1 MDRLT
6 LRNVRAFGRHGVHD
20 AERRNAQAIDV
31 TLAVELDL
39 EPARRSDDVA
49 DTIDYSELHRRIV
62 DVVATTSYAL
72 LERLAGALLDAA
84 FADPRVRRAEV
95 SVAKPSVLGG
105 ATAAVSL
112 ARERR

>member
-6 LRNVRAFGRHGVHD
+6 LRNVRAFGRHGVDD

-31 TLAVELDL
+31 TLSVELDL

-49 DTIDYSELHRRIV
+49 DTIDYAQLHRRIV
-62 DVVATTSYAL
+62 DVVSSTSFAL

-84 FADPRVRRAEV
+84 FVDARVRRAEV
-95 SVAKPSVLGG
+95 TVAKPSVLGG
-105 ATAAVSL
+105 ATAAVTL
-112 ARERR
+112 TRERR